1 MEYINIA
8 FDSERVYTSRVF
20 LRMVYDMNKMI
31 HIADM
36 HCHILPGLDDGSKS
50 MEQTISMLKIAY
62 DEGVRLI
69 IATPHYHIGRMMVEQ
84 SKIDAAIESIT
95 PVIRD
100 NFPDMEIYA
109 GQEIYYYS
117 EAVEALNDNKARTM
131 AGSGYILLE
140 YSPDESYDVIS
151 SSIYEAETNGYVPI
165 IAHIERYSCV
175 HDRTDRVAE
184 LIESGAYI
192 QVNAGTVTGGMGRSS
207 KKFVKKLL
215 KEHMVHFI
223 SSDAHSDRTRAP
235 RFSEAVK
242 ALGKICKPDYCME
255 LLWDNAI
262 KVINNEEI

>member
-1 MEYINIA
+1 M
-8 FDSERVYTSRVF
+8 
-20 LRMVYDMNKMI
+20 
-31 HIADM
+31 
-36 HCHILPGLDDGSKS
+36 
-50 MEQTISMLKIAY
+50 
-62 DEGVRLI
+62 
-69 IATPHYHIGRMMVEQ
+69 
-84 SKIDAAIESIT
+84 
-95 PVIRD
+95 
-100 NFPDMEIYA
+100 
-109 GQEIYYYS
+109 
-117 EAVEALNDNKARTM
+117 
-131 AGSGYILLE
+131 E

-175 HDRTDRVAE
+175 HDRIDRVAE

>member
-1 MEYINIA
+1 MGYIDIA
-8 FDSERVYTSRVF
+8 FDSERVYTRRVF

-36 HCHILPGLDDGSKS
+36 HCHILPGLDDGSRS

-84 SKIDAAIESIT
+84 SKIDAAIESVT

-117 EAVEALNDNKARTM
+117 EAVEALNDNRARTM

-151 SSIYEAETNGYVPI
+151 S
-165 IAHIERYSCV
+165 RL
-175 HDRTDRVAE
+175 TDMYR
-184 LIESGAYI
+184 
-192 QVNAGTVTGGMGRSS
+192 
-207 KKFVKKLL
+207 
-215 KEHMVHFI
+215 
-223 SSDAHSDRTRAP
+223 
-235 RFSEAVK
+235 
-242 ALGKICKPDYCME
+242 
-255 LLWDNAI
+255 
-262 KVINNEEI
+262 

>member
-1 MEYINIA
+1 MG
-8 FDSERVYTSRVF
+8 YTNMVI
-20 LRMVYDMNKMI
+20 LRMVYDMDKMI

-36 HCHILPGLDDGSKS
+36 HCHILPGLDDGSRS
-50 MEQTISMLKIAY
+50 MEQTLAMLKIAY

-84 SKIDAAIESIT
+84 GKIDTAMETVTS
-95 PVIRD
+95 VIRE

-117 EAVEALNDNKARTM
+117 EAIEAVDDNKARTM
-131 AGSGYILLE
+131 AGSRYILLE

-151 SSIYEAETNGYVPI
+151 SSIYEAETHGYVPI
-165 IAHIERYSCV
+165 IAHIERYGCIHGRV
-175 HDRTDRVAE
+175 DRVAE

-192 QVNAGTVTGGMGRSS
+192 QVNAGTVTGGMGRDS
-207 KKFVKKLL
+207 KKFIKKLL

-223 SSDAHSDRTRAP
+223 SSDAHSDRSRAP
-235 RFSEAVK
+235 RFGEAVK
-242 ALGKICKPDYCME
+242 ALGKICKPGYCME